1 MLKKNNTIL
10 YLMLAPALIYLVVF
24 KVIPIIGMRLAFY
37 DYSIL
42 GSDVF
47 VGLKYF
53 KELFSGPTFTNV
65 LINTVIIS
73 TLKMVIITPIPI
85 MLTLIYNQLRSQGY
99 LKFVQTVS
107 YLPHLLSWVIIAGIF
122 GSILSYDGLVNSLR
136 GVIGLSP
143 IDFLTSKEY
152 IRSVLVASEMW
163 RSVGWDTII
172 YMAAVMKINVSLYE
186 AAKIDGAGNITQM
199 IKITLPHLIPI
210 IITMFILNIGFFLS
224 AGVDQSLNF
233 MNESVISKIDIID
246 TYVYRVGILNAQY
259 SLATAASLIKGVV
272 GALLVLS
279 SHFTLKKITGK
290 GVW

>member
-1 MLKKNNTIL
+1 MLKKNNSVL
-10 YLMLAPALIYLVVF
+10 YLMLAPAVIYLVIF
-24 KVIPIIGMRLAFY
+24 KVIPIFGMKLAFY

-53 KELFSGPTFTNV
+53 KELFSSPTFTNV
-65 LINTVIIS
+65 LINTIIIS

-85 MLTLIYNQLRSQGY
+85 LLTLIYNQLRSQGY

-136 GVIGLSP
+136 GIIGLSP
-143 IDFLTSKEY
+143 VDFLTSKEH

-172 YMAAVMKINVSLYE
+172 YMAAVLKINMSLYE
-186 AAKIDGAGNITQM
+186 AARIDGAGNLTQM
-199 IKITLPHLIPI
+199 IKITLPHLVPI

-224 AGVDQSLNF
+224 AGVDQSMNF
-233 MNESVISKIDIID
+233 MNESVMSKIDIID

-272 GALLVLS
+272 GAILVLG

>member
-10 YLMLAPALIYLVVF
+10 YLMLAPAVMYLIAF
-24 KVIPIIGMRLAFY
+24 KVIPIFGMKLAFY

-42 GSDVF
+42 GNDVF

-65 LINTVIIS
+65 LVNTVIIS

-85 MLTLIYNQLRSQGY
+85 MLTLVYNQLRSQGY
-99 LKFVQTVS
+99 LKFIQTVS

-122 GSILSYDGLVNSLR
+122 GSILSFDGLVNSLR
-136 GVIGLSP
+136 GIIGLSP
-143 IDFLTSKEY
+143 IDFLTSKEH

-172 YMAAVMKINVSLYE
+172 YMAAALKINISLYE
-186 AAKIDGAGNITQM
+186 AARIDGAGNLTQM

-210 IITMFILNIGFFLS
+210 VITMFILNIGFFLS
-224 AGVDQSLNF
+224 AGVDQSMNF
-233 MNESVISKIDIID
+233 MNESVMSKIDIID

-272 GALLVLS
+272 GAILVLV
-279 SHFTLKKITGK
+279 SHFSLKKLTGK

>member
-1 MLKKNNTIL
+1 MNKQNNIIL
-10 YLMLAPALIYLVVF
+10 YFMLIPAIAYLVVF
-24 KVIPIIGMRLAFY
+24 KVIPIIEMKLAFY

-42 GSDVF
+42 GSDTF

-53 KELFSGPTFTNV
+53 KELFSGPTFKNV
-65 LINTVIIS
+65 LINTIIIS

-85 MLTLIYNQLRSQGY
+85 LLTLIYNQLRSQGY

-122 GSILSYDGLVNSLR
+122 GSILSYDGLVNAMI
-136 GVIGLSP
+136 GAIGLSP
-143 IDFLTSKEY
+143 IDFLTSKEH

-172 YMAAVMKINVSLYE
+172 YMAAVLKINVSLYE
-186 AAKIDGAGNITQM
+186 AAQIDGAGNLTQM
-199 IKITLPHLIPI
+199 FKITLPHLMPI
-210 IITMFILNIGFFLS
+210 IITMFILNIGFFMS

-246 TYVYRVGILNAQY
+246 TYVYRIGILNAQY

-272 GALLVLS
+272 GALLVLG
-279 SHFTLKKITGK
+279 SHLSLKKLTGK